1 VPRTNVSL
9 ETVYALDEPKKYKV
23 ILHNDHYT
31 SMDFVIH
38 VLMNIFRK
46 NAIEAQEIML
56 QIHEKGKGICGV
68 YTHEIAQTKVAQVS
82 KLAKQNSF
90 PLLATIEEE

>member
-1 VPRTNVSL
+1 MPRTNVSL

-38 VLMNIFRK
+38 VLMSIFRK

>member
-1 VPRTNVSL
+1 MPRTNVSL

-38 VLMNIFRK
+38 VLMNIFHK
-46 NAIEAQEIML
+46 NTIEAQEIML

-82 KLAKQNSF
+82 KIAKQNDF